1 MEKVYD
7 VIGVENPI
15 MDFAV
20 SIDRLPKTDSM
31 SVMHD
36 YLWQSGGNASSAIA
50 ALARLGAKCSMLGVV
65 GTDEFGTFCRD
76 DMVRHGVDVS
86 HLYTQEGGTTFT
98 ICLAEEETKGR
109 SFLGKMG
116 VNGPLT
122 DVQVDESYIAGARY
136 IHTSMI
142 ECSAKKRAVELAR
155 KNGVLVS
162 ADGGAYTAEADF
174 LVTNSDILIISEEF
188 YGALFDDGN
197 YVENCRR
204 LIEKG
209 PQIVIVTLG
218 SKGCAGADR
227 SGNTFRLP
235 PFSGHKIV
243 DTTGA
248 GDVFHGGFLYAHSQ
262 GWELEYCARFASAV
276 SYINCTSLGGRVG
289 IPDRAMVEQFLKDNT
304 IDYSGIE
311 PRKAFYRSV
320 MKFNKTS
327 EHSPTSTGEGRRRL
341 EIAEY

>member
-1 MEKVYD
+1 MEKIYD

-20 SIDRLPKTDSM
+20 SIERLPKTDSM
-31 SVMHD
+31 SIMHD

-50 ALARLGAKCSMLGVV
+50 ALARLGARCSMLGVV
-65 GTDEFGTFCRD
+65 GNDEFGTFCRG

-98 ICLAEEETKGR
+98 ICLAEEETRGR

-122 DVQVDESYIAGARY
+122 EQQIDEAFIAGARY

-142 ECSAKKRAVELAR
+142 ECSAKKKAVEFAR

-162 ADGGAYTAEADF
+162 VDGGSYTDEADY
-174 LVTNSDILIISEEF
+174 LIGNSDILIISEEF
-188 YGALFDDGN
+188 YGALFEDDS
-197 YVENCRR
+197 YVDNCRR
-204 LIEKG
+204 LIEQG

-218 SKGCAGADR
+218 SKGCAGTDR
-227 SGNTFRLP
+227 DGHSFILP
-235 PFSGHKIV
+235 PFSGHRII

-262 GWELEYCARFASAV
+262 GWDLETSAKFASAV

-289 IPDRAMVEQFLKDNT
+289 IPNRAMVEQFLKDNT
-304 IDYSGIE
+304 IDYSDIE
-311 PRKAFYRSV
+311 PRKAYYRNV
-320 MKFNKTS
+320 MKF
-327 EHSPTSTGEGRRRL
+327 
-341 EIAEY
+341 A

>member
-65 GTDEFGTFCRD
+65 GTDEFGIFCRD

-162 ADGGAYTAEADF
+162 VDGRIG
-174 LVTNSDILIISEEF
+174 
-188 YGALFDDGN
+188 
-197 YVENCRR
+197 
-204 LIEKG
+204 
-209 PQIVIVTLG
+209 
-218 SKGCAGADR
+218 
-227 SGNTFRLP
+227 LP
-235 PFSGHKIV
+235 
-243 DTTGA
+243 
-248 GDVFHGGFLYAHSQ
+248 GDKL
-262 GWELEYCARFASAV
+262 
-276 SYINCTSLGGRVG
+276 
-289 IPDRAMVEQFLKDNT
+289 
-304 IDYSGIE
+304 
-311 PRKAFYRSV
+311 
-320 MKFNKTS
+320 
-327 EHSPTSTGEGRRRL
+327 
-341 EIAEY
+341 

>member
-31 SVMHD
+31 SVMYD

-65 GTDEFGTFCRD
+65 GDDEFGTFCRD

-116 VNGPLT
+116 VNGPLSE
-122 DVQVDESYIAGARY
+122 DQVDESFIAGARY

-142 ECSAKKRAVELAR
+142 ECSAKRKAIEFAR

-162 ADGGAYTAEADF
+162 VDGGAYTEEAEF
-174 LVTNSDILIISEEF
+174 MIKNSDILIVSEEF
-188 YGALFDDGN
+188 YSAMFRDGN
-197 YVENCRR
+197 YEENCGK
-204 LIEKG
+204 LTKCG

-227 SGNTFRLP
+227 SGNTFSLP
-235 PFSGHKIV
+235 PFQGHKIV

-262 GWELEYCARFASAV
+262 GWDLEYCARFASAV

-289 IPDRAMVEQFLKDNT
+289 IPNRPMVELFLKDNT
-304 IDYSGIE
+304 IDYSDIE
-311 PRKAFYRSV
+311 PRREFYRNV
-320 MKFNKTS
+320 MKFV
-327 EHSPTSTGEGRRRL
+327 
-341 EIAEY
+341 